1 MNKEKNYR
9 GFSLAWVIG
18 IVVVT
23 SIISGITTG
32 VIVYNNNRL
41 SYNMTYGDLSDD
53 KELNEFLTVYANIL
67 SDYYE
72 DVDTGEL
79 LDKAIAGMM
88 DYLGDDYSTYLDDET
103 TAELFESLS
112 GEYKGIGVSINNT
125 DKSIVEVYKNTPASK
140 AGIETGDIIVGFNN
154 TDVTNMSAT
163 EVVEMIKNSTGNF
176 TLQLKRGEQTITVTL
191 KNETLIAPNT
201 DYYMIEN
208 TNIGYLYMETFS
220 NTLATQVKSALEEME
235 KNGMTSLIIDLRN
248 NTGGYLNSASDVASI
263 FLEKGKR
270 IYSLEYQNEVN
281 HYNDETREHKEYNIV
296 VLINENTASAA
307 EILAAALKE
316 SYGATIVGE
325 TSFGKG
331 KVQQTMQLDDG
342 SMVKY
347 TSAYWLTPNGT
358 CIDEIGINP
367 DYYVTNE
374 EIADENG
381 TITGINDLQLQKAI
395 EILNGI
401 TGS

>member
-41 SYNMTYGDLSDD
+41 SYNMTYGDLSND

-72 DVDTGEL
+72 DVDTGKL

-248 NTGGYLNSASDVASI
+248 NTGGYLTSASDVASI

-395 EILNGI
+395 EILNRI
-401 TGS
+401 TN

>member
-220 NTLATQVKSALEEME
+220 NTLATQVTSALEEME

-395 EILNGI
+395 EILNRI
-401 TGS
+401 TN

>member
-41 SYNMTYGDLSDD
+41 SYNMTYGDLSND

-176 TLQLKRGEQTITVTL
+176 TLQLKRGDQTITVTL

-208 TNIGYLYMETFS
+208 THTGYLYMETFS

-248 NTGGYLNSASDVASI
+248 NTGGYLTSASDVASI

-374 EIADENG
+374 EITDENG

-401 TGS
+401 TN

>member
-208 TNIGYLYMETFS
+208 THTGYLYMETFS
-220 NTLATQVKSALEEME
+220 NTLATQVTSALEEME

-248 NTGGYLNSASDVASI
+248 NTGGYLTSASDVASI

-395 EILNGI
+395 EILNRI
-401 TGS
+401 TN

>member
-53 KELNEFLTVYANIL
+53 KELNEFLTIYANIL

-220 NTLATQVKSALEEME
+220 NTLATQVTSALEEME

-248 NTGGYLNSASDVASI
+248 NTGGYLTSASDVASI

-281 HYNDETREHKEYNIV
+281 HYNDETREHKEYNIA

-374 EIADENG
+374 EITDENG

-395 EILNGI
+395 EILNRI
-401 TGS
+401 TN